1 MGKIIALAAD
11 EGEGKTTVLNYLID
25 MLYCVAEESE
35 IYRNYDTDS
44 WAWFKI
50 NGQWVFIGTAGD
62 EAKIVKQ
69 NINYA
74 KNYDCVIGL
83 TASHVKDETAKEVL
97 KHVSS
102 DGSPIKM
109 IYKKELEDELSKID
123 ENLNAK
129 NRIIAGKLFQEI
141 FNATVPELAEK
152 RLIQE

>member
-44 WAWFKI
+44 WA
-50 NGQWVFIGTAGD
+50 FIGTAGD